1 MELKRFPFKVPMPA
15 PPDTTRGEQVRW
27 MVQNFGLPNVGPQRR
42 WIVYNRQ
49 CYFKDESDAVLYR
62 MTWL

>member
-1 MELKRFPFKVPMPA
+1 MELKRFPFKAPMTS
-15 PPDTTRGEQVRW
+15 PPDLARREQVRW
-27 MVQNFGLPNVGPQRR
+27 MVQNFGRPMTGQQRR

-49 CYFKDESDAVLYR
+49 CYFKDESDALLYR